1 METVLAA
8 LPTNV
13 VSAPDGI
20 ELLGRKPP
28 AVEPD
33 GAIISVLLV
42 SPFLDDQESLEQFL
56 RPPKWSI
63 YRASRFK
70 SAMAVLELERPAL
83 VLCERDLGQET
94 WKDVLAQT
102 MLMLHSPLIIVTS
115 RLADEHLWAEALNL
129 GAYDVLAKPF
139 DATEVT
145 RSLSLAWVHWSI
157 HNDAAQWPAR
167 FKPAGA

>member
-1 METVLAA
+1 METVAAA
-8 LPTNV
+8 LPTNLA
-13 VSAPDGI
+13 SAPAGI
-20 ELLGRKPP
+20 ELLSRKPP
-28 AVEPD
+28 GVETE
-33 GAIISVLLV
+33 GASISVLLV
-42 SPFLDDQESLEQFL
+42 SPFLDDQETLEQFL

-63 YRASRFK
+63 YRAPTLK
-70 SAMAVLELERPAL
+70 SAMAAMELERLPL
-83 VLCERDLGQET
+83 VLCERDLGQDA
-94 WKDVLAQT
+94 WKNVLAQT

-145 RSLSLAWVHWSI
+145 RILSLAWVHWCI

-167 FKPAGA
+167 FKTIGA